1 MKNQDEDDKTTK
13 KLVGLGLIGIVEF
26 FKSVEQSK
34 ALKIMIALAI
44 VLGGGFI
51 LFLVKM
57 AGA

>member
-13 KLVGLGLIGIVEF
+13 KLVGLGPIGIVEF
-26 FKSVEQSK
+26 FKSVEQSQ

-57 AGA
+57 AGV